1 VPPGNLPEQM
11 VLHLFC
17 ATKTSYYTDE
27 DAIGP
32 LWTGK
37 RFPLNTCI
45 SGWSILNQKAVA
57 IEDIY
62 LDDRIPQDAY
72 RPTFVK
78 SLVMVPIRATETIGA
93 IGNY

>member
-1 VPPGNLPEQM
+1 MRMPSDRCGQESVSRSTH
-11 VLHLFC
+11 VF
-17 ATKTSYYTDE
+17 
-27 DAIGP
+27 
-32 LWTGK
+32 
-37 RFPLNTCI
+37 
-45 SGWSILNQKAVA
+45 SGWAILNKKAVA